1 MARIL
6 LISTQPCWRPGRRV
20 SKKILAA
27 TYSTDDAVLNGP
39 SVDSVRKL

>member
-6 LISTQPCWRPGRRV
+6 LIATQLCWRTGGRV
-20 SKKILAA
+20 SKKILPA

-39 SVDSVRKL
+39 SVDSVR